1 MPGNRILSPVRHS
14 RGAFTPRQTRDATKM
29 EYGDGSA
36 GVSQTVNYLGLVVL
50 LLVQWWISRTLLR
63 VAGRIGAPPEIF
75 LLRPR
80 KA

>member
-1 MPGNRILSPVRHS
+1 
-14 RGAFTPRQTRDATKM
+14 M
-29 EYGDGSA
+29 ECGDGSA

-50 LLVQWWISRTLLR
+50 RFFNPYVRGLCRSGASAAHVTRGIGAIGFQ
-63 VAGRIGAPPEIF
+63 ARIGAPPEIS